1 MPKLSGRAAKVSRES
16 TLCACGDR
24 KYSGRKNF
32 FPRRS
37 KPPRYQE
44 DGHFPPFREGTIR
57 FLLLMPYLLDSNV
70 FIEAKNKY
78 YQFSLCPG
86 FWDWLIRENANGKI
100 FSHDSVLSELARFG
114 DDLSQ
119 WAGSRGQ

>member
-1 MPKLSGRAAKVSRES
+1 
-16 TLCACGDR
+16 
-24 KYSGRKNF
+24 
-32 FPRRS
+32 
-37 KPPRYQE
+37 
-44 DGHFPPFREGTIR
+44 
-57 FLLLMPYLLDSNV
+57 MPYLLDSNV

-100 FSHDSVLSELARFG
+100 FSHDSVLRELATFG

-119 WAGSRGQ
+119 WAASRGQAFFIKSDQSTITALTTVANWVVGQNFRPVAIFLAVLTPS